1 MNYFDEYTKK
11 YDMSN
16 PSINYKY
23 YHSYRVQDNMILLA
37 KNMNLPYKDIEL
49 ASTIGLL
56 HDIGRFEQYK
66 RFKSFNDFNLDHGD
80 YACKLIQE
88 NDILKYF
95 NIDKED
101 YDVVLTAIRNHN
113 KFSIETDLS
122 KRELLFSKMIRD
134 ADKLDILYA
143 LGTEKLKEVV
153 KEDDSEISKNVR
165 EAFMNEEIIRKSPN
179 ETINDNLVTL
189 FGFVYDINYN
199 ITLDIIKTNKY
210 YEKIYKRLKNKE
222 KFKPYIDKVK
232 KYINERI
239 D

>member
-80 YACKLIQE
+80 YACKLIKE

-101 YDVVLTAIRNHN
+101 YDAAQVEFDNVLKKNENSA
-113 KFSIETDLS
+113 
-122 KRELLFSKMIRD
+122 D
-134 ADKLDILYA
+134 AHYGI
-143 LGTEKLKEVV
+143 GV
-153 KEDDSEISKNVR
+153 I
-165 EAFMNEEIIRKSPN
+165 
-179 ETINDNLVTL
+179 
-189 FGFVYDINYN
+189 
-199 ITLDIIKTNKY
+199 
-210 YEKIYKRLKNKE
+210 YEKQGNIVKARSEWRKALKIQVNHPGALQKMSE
-222 KFKPYIDKVK
+222 
-232 KYINERI
+232 N
-239 D
+239 

>member
-80 YACKLIQE
+80 YACKLIKE

-122 KRELLFSKMIRD
+122 KREILFSKMIRD

-189 FGFVYDINYN
+189 FGFIYDINYN